1 MANKQFRVKSVIARV
16 PVVPGSF
23 ALVDIPRQY
32 DSESI
37 SFRLTGQIQVTAAA
51 TAVRAEA
58 PTQLIQR
65 VDIVSD
71 GRNQICSAPYWA
83 LVFGAFDRINK
94 QGVGARNTLAPSSTA
109 IGTYNIEA
117 LGVYDYCLPDGERA
131 KDSNFPTQNLS
142 LYQFRLTFGNASDCF
157 VNGTANLINC
167 FVEVTYTEMVEIPDS
182 DGKRTMPFFMKKMSF
197 QEYAP
202 GGNNGNYEIRIP
214 AGNLIKNA
222 LIRTEGSP
230 SGGFTGEPTTLAIR
244 NVIARAGQDVRLN
257 ITGDSLRS
265 ENSMIVGNILPG
277 YYFHDF
283 TRAANNASRMT
294 ELWDV
299 TRQAEP
305 KLIFDVQAIATT
317 KIGVVITEM
326 LAYS

>member
-1 MANKQFRVKSVIARV
+1 MANKQFRVKSVIARI

-37 SFRLTGQIQVTAAA
+37 SFRLTGQVQVTAGF
-51 TAVRAEA
+51 TSVRAEA

-65 VDIVSD
+65 VDIVAD
-71 GRNQICSAPYWA
+71 GRNQIVSAPYWA
-83 LVFGAFDRINK
+83 LVFGSTDRNNK
-94 QGVGARNTLAPSSTA
+94 FNFNSRAVTAPTGAGAA
-109 IGTYNIEA
+109 TYNIEA
-117 LGVYDYCLPDGERA
+117 LGVYDYCLADGERA
-131 KDSNFPTQNLS
+131 KDSNFPTQSLS
-142 LYQFRLTFGNASDCF
+142 LYQMRLTFGAAADLF
-157 VNGTANLINC
+157 VGAGTAVLINC
-167 FVEVTYTEMVEIPDS
+167 FVEVTYTEMVEIPDA

-202 GGNNGNYEIRIP
+202 GGNNANFEVRIP
-214 AGNLIKNA
+214 AGNLIKSV
-222 LIRTEGSP
+222 LMRTD
-230 SGGFTGEPTTLAIR
+230 GFATAGEPSIAVIK
-244 NVIARAGQDVRLN
+244 NVIVRAGQDVRLN
-257 ITGDSLRS
+257 VTGDSLRA
-265 ENSMIVGNILPG
+265 ENNMQLGQVLLG

-283 TRAANNASRMT
+283 TKAAGNSARMT
-294 ELWDV
+294 ELFDV

-305 KLIFDVQAIATT
+305 KVIFDVNANATT

>member
-1 MANKQFRVKSVIARV
+1 MSSNKQFRVKSVIARV

-37 SFRLTGQIQVTAAA
+37 SFRLTGQIQVTTAG

-65 VDIVSD
+65 VDIVAD

-83 LVFGAFDRINK
+83 LTFGAFDRLVK
-94 QGVGARNTLAPSSTA
+94 QSNGARFVTAPSSA
-109 IGTYNIEA
+109 AVATYNIEA
-117 LGVYDYCLPDGERA
+117 LGVYDFCLPDGERA
-131 KDSNFPTQNLS
+131 KDSNFPTQSLS
-142 LYQFRLTFGNASDCF
+142 LYQMRLTFGNAADCF
-157 VNGTANLINC
+157 VGAAVANLINC
-167 FVEVTYTEMVEIPDS
+167 FVEVTYTEMVEIPDA

-197 QEYAP
+197 QEYSP
-202 GGNNGNYEIRIP
+202 GGSNANYEIRIP
-214 AGNLIKNA
+214 AGNLIKNV
-222 LIRTEGSP
+222 LIRTAGQVTP
-230 SGGFTGEPTTLAIR
+230 DEPTIAALR

-265 ENSMIVGNILPG
+265 ENNMMVGAVTPG

-283 TRAANNASRMT
+283 TRAASNAARMT

-305 KLIFDVQAIATT
+305 KLIFDVTAVATT
-317 KIGVVITEM
+317 KIGVVVTEM